1 MEQTDYVIEGGQA
14 GKDRLSL
21 IAQVLQPTTAQLL
34 ERAGL
39 RAGMRVL
46 DVGCGGGGVTL
57 ELARRVG
64 SAGHVIGLD
73 FDDVILALA
82 RQDATDVG
90 LRNVEFRH
98 ADATRLDE
106 PPIYDLVYARFLLAH
121 LAESK
126 EALAGMIRAT
136 RPGGVIVV
144 EDVDFS
150 GTFCYPPNSAF
161 QRHVDLV
168 GQVIRR
174 HGGDSMIGLRLTDM
188 FRQAGLTNV
197 GVQIVQPVFQEG
209 PGKHIAH
216 ISLERTTHALT
227 VAGIASAEEVAAIVA
242 ELAAFAKRP
251 DSIMS
256 PPRIFQ
262 VWGKREEGTG
272 NGEQVRRDG

>member
-14 GKDRLSL
+14 GKDRLS
-21 IAQVLQPTTAQLL
+21 IITQVLQPTTTQLL

-39 RAGMRVL
+39 RAGMRAL

-57 ELARRVG
+57 DLARLVG
-64 SAGHVIGLD
+64 PEGHVTGLD
-73 FDDVILALA
+73 FDAAILALA
-82 RQDATDVG
+82 EQDAVDAG
-90 LRNVEFRH
+90 LHNVAFRH

-126 EALAGMIRAT
+126 ETLAGMIRAT
-136 RPGGVIVV
+136 RPGGVVVV

-150 GTFCYPPNSAF
+150 GTFCYPPNTAF

-168 GQVIRR
+168 GQAVRY
-174 HGGDSMIGLRLTDM
+174 HGGDPMIGLRLTDM
-188 FRQAGLTNV
+188 FRQAGLADV
-197 GVQIVQPVFQEG
+197 GVQVIQPVFQEG

-216 ISLERTTHALT
+216 ISLERTTQALT
-227 VAGIASAEEVAAIVA
+227 SAGIATDEEVAEIVA
-242 ELAAFAKRP
+242 ELAAFAERP

-262 VWGKREEGTG
+262 VWG
-272 NGEQVRRDG
+272 VRG

>member
-14 GKDRLSL
+14 GKDRLS
-21 IAQVLQPTTAQLL
+21 IITQVLQPTTTQLF
-34 ERAGL
+34 EHAGL

-57 ELARRVG
+57 DLARLVG
-64 SAGHVIGLD
+64 PEGHVTGLD
-73 FDDVILALA
+73 FDAAILALA
-82 RQDATDVG
+82 EQDAVDAG
-90 LRNVEFRH
+90 FHNVAFRH
-98 ADATRLDE
+98 ADATRLEE

-126 EALAGMIRAT
+126 EALAGMIQAT
-136 RPGGVIVV
+136 QPGGVVVV

-150 GTFCYPPNSAF
+150 GTFCYPPNITF

-168 GQVIRR
+168 GQVMRY
-174 HGGDSMIGLRLTDM
+174 HGGDPMIGLRLTEM
-188 FRQAGLTNV
+188 FREAGLTNV

-216 ISLERTTHALT
+216 ISLERTTQALT
-227 VAGIASAEEVAAIVA
+227 AAGIASAEEVAATVA
-242 ELAAFAKRP
+242 ELAAFAERP

-262 VWGKREEGTG
+262 VWG
-272 NGEQVRRDG
+272 VRG